1 MVVTSNI
8 LVWRGIWNVYDAFLY
23 PEDHLFSDLVSL
35 VLGYVLCILMFFLQ
49 WPAGKRECHGIV
61 SALIL
66 NQFEGRSHLISGLI
80 STKLDQCSNSIWKII
95 FEDVIMLVATW
106 TNLLLWRGAWDLC
119 LAYVIPDPL
128 VGGWICHWIGTIGL
142 VGLQVRP

>member
-1 MVVTSNI
+1 MKITTVRRQRKYCINSM
-8 LVWRGIWNVYDAFLY
+8 FC
-23 PEDHLFSDLVSL
+23 L
-35 VLGYVLCILMFFLQ
+35 VLL
-49 WPAGKRECHGIV
+49 
-61 SALIL
+61 
-66 NQFEGRSHLISGLI
+66 GLI